1 MSPWQQFATA
11 LTGEFLP
18 WITLWVLAKYFLLVG
33 NQSRMTIERLLA
45 RHDDLTAQVI
55 AFKNPWAAEQF
66 ARFKSM
72 GEQAPKQPDVDEDL
86 EDVFARQMREVDEQE
101 LL

>member
-1 MSPWQQFATA
+1 MSSWQQFATA
-11 LTGEFLP
+11 LVGQLFP

-33 NQSRMTIERLLA
+33 NQSRMVIERLLA

-72 GEQAPKQPDVDEDL
+72 GEQAPKPDVDEDL
-86 EDVFARQMREVDEQE
+86 EDVFAQQMRDVDEQE